1 MRNSAVRAEMLL
13 LAQELHGKRSGGQV
27 AVRAAQRCGIR
38 ARPRAARAC
47 CAAPCA
53 SLCAMALGRAA
64 SALVGALPP
73 HASAAMVA
81 AAAGRCGGLRVCLS
95 SPCSHSRPVHASS
108 AQLPAC
114 SDARRAVA
122 AITCRPRGERF
133 QSAVGARR
141 ACSGHAQRNHGP
153 APENMPHVYA
163 ALRARDAAQAARDDA
178 SARDRAPKVCR
189 ASGPRVRAQPKRC
202 GAQHNPHALPAQ
214 LRTGQAGT
222 AERESD
228 TTCAAGGRAG
238 RAAPSQAGDVGNK
251 RSQTTSARLPAGRRH
266 HRPRAASCCP
276 KIYARLPSLRRP
288 HVRRTRPHC

>member
-1 MRNSAVRAEMLL
+1 M
-13 LAQELHGKRSGGQV
+13 
-27 AVRAAQRCGIR
+27 R

-73 HASAAMVA
+73 RASAAMVA

-95 SPCSHSRPVHASS
+95 SPCSHSRPAHASS

-122 AITCRPRGERF
+122 ALTCRPRGERF

-178 SARDRAPKVCR
+178 SARDRAPKMCR
-189 ASGPRVRAQPKRC
+189 ATGPRVRAQPKRC